1 MQFTWRAVVCSYST
15 MKRSSRH
22 LAFQIWIVLIVI
34 LSVEI
39 AATRLI
45 SEYNPTLITGLVRP
59 NISTESQ
66 CVEII
71 DPNALLN
78 RNQILKL
85 ISLAEP
91 THRAKVRAILKT
103 PYCKLEAI
111 AIRTGT
117 KSERE
122 AYPLEYDPTLWAI
135 ILYDGNEFVGVR
147 IAPRNSSCP
156 TPQT

>member
-1 MQFTWRAVVCSYST
+1 

-22 LAFQIWIVLIVI
+22 LAFQIWMVLLVI
-34 LSVEI
+34 LLVAI
-39 AATRLI
+39 AVTRLI
-45 SEYNPTLITGLVRP
+45 SEYNPALIAGLVRS
-59 NISTESQ
+59 NSSTESQ

-91 THRAKVRAILKT
+91 SRRAKVRAILKA

-111 AIRTGT
+111 AIRAGA
-117 KSERE
+117 KSEQE
-122 AYPLEYDPTLWAI
+122 AYLLEYDPTLWAM
-135 ILYDGNEFVGVR
+135 ILYEGNEFIGVR